1 LQRAV
6 GETVDAARDA
16 KLRKR
21 ESLVLTVNL
30 VLSIVVL
37 LLTAIARAA

>member
-1 LQRAV
+1 L
-6 GETVDAARDA
+6 DAAKDLA
-16 KLRKR
+16 LRKR
-21 ESLVLTVNL
+21 ESLVLTINL

>member
-1 LQRAV
+1 LQRAA
-6 GETVDAARDA
+6 GGTVNAAMDAE
-16 KLRKR
+16 LRKR
-21 ESLVLTVNL
+21 ESLVLTLNL